1 MQAILELIE
10 QKNQEFAKQ
19 PFFQYLADSEIDPRQ
34 KLSFAPIIA
43 PLALEF
49 SELCN
54 RVFKQ
59 EPTTDPLQEMV
70 NQHAEEEHF
79 HWQWLLED
87 MGKLGID
94 YSMRFS
100 DALQFLWSEHTRVSR
115 SMYSRFERYTAGG
128 DPVLKLVAIE
138 VAEVTANV
146 FFHATRPIAL
156 QLQSTIG
163 QELRYFGMCHN
174 QVENTHTLHMPE
186 SMQTLRNLEVS
197 QETHQRSLEVVEQGF
212 EFFNELVQEFLT
224 YMQTHSYQEPF
235 GLTPEA
241 PVALN
246 AA

>member
-10 QKNQEFAKQ
+10 QKNREFAQQ
-19 PFFQYLADSEIDPRQ
+19 PFFQYLADPQIEPRQ

-43 PLALEF
+43 PIALDF

-54 RVFKQ
+54 HVFKQ
-59 EPTTDPLQEMV
+59 EPTTDPLQKMV
-70 NQHAEEEHF
+70 NQHADEEHF

-94 YSMRFS
+94 YSMPFS

-115 SMYSRFERYTAGG
+115 SMYRCFERYTAGN
-128 DPVLKLVAIE
+128 DPILKLVAIE

-156 QLQSTIG
+156 QLQSTTG

-174 QVENTHTLHMPE
+174 QVENTHTLHMPD

-197 QETHQRSLEVVEQGF
+197 EETYQRALEVVEQGF
-212 EFFNELVQEFLT
+212 EFFNDLMQEFLV

-235 GLTPEA
+235 GPAIQTQISLS
-241 PVALN
+241 